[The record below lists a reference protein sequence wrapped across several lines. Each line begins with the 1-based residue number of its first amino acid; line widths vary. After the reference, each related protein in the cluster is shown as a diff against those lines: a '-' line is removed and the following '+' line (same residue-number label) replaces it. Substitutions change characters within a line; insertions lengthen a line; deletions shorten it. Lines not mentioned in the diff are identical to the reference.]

1 MNQNTDRE
9 EIKEFVSGAQKSRRK
24 RNLRKRRKNS
34 EQQVVAVTGFVLMTV
49 IFLVVGIFACR
60 MGIVSVCILA
70 LLEVVLARCFYDLPV
85 FVHLLIVAAQIVA
98 GVIGGGALIALV
110 AALLYFVA
118 VIVRCYLYRT

>member
-9 EIKEFVSGAQKSRRK
+9 EIKEFISGAQKSRRK

-60 MGIVSVCILA
+60 MGIVPVCILA